1 MGWSYM
7 KAKDA
12 ISGTEGT
19 LYATI
24 DGEVIAIA
32 ECKSFSAK
40 ITKQKKEFK
49 ALGYRGVQ
57 HKTTGWSGTGEMVLY
72 FASSRFVKM
81 MINYAKTGKDEY
93 FKLQATNEDPTS
105 SIGRQTVTIMEVN
118 LDEADIAKLNTE
130 SEFLEQAMSF
140 TYSDVDMP
148 DEFTAINAG

>member
-7 KAKDA
+7 RAKDA

-24 DGEVIAIA
+24 DGEVVPIA

-40 ITKQKKEFK
+40 ITKNKSDFK

-57 HKTTGWSGTGEMVLY
+57 HKATGWSGTGEMTLY
-72 FASSRFVKM
+72 FATSRFVKM
-81 MINYAKTGKDEY
+81 MINYAKTGKDDY
-93 FKLQATNEDPTS
+93 FKLQATNEDPSS
-105 SIGRQTVTIMEVN
+105 SIGKQTVTIMEVN

-130 SEFLEQAMSF
+130 SEFLDQSMSF
-140 TYSDVDMP
+140 TFSDVEMP
-148 DEFTAINAG
+148 EEFDAINAE

>member
-1 MGWSYM
+1 MGWNYM

-24 DGEVIAIA
+24 DGEVIPIA

-40 ITKQKKEFK
+40 ITKNKSEFK

-57 HKTTGWSGTGEMVLY
+57 HKATGWSGSGEMTLY
-72 FASSRFVKM
+72 FASSLFAKM

-93 FKLQATNEDPTS
+93 FKLQSTNEDPTS

-118 LDEADIAKLNTE
+118 LNEADISKLDTSAE
-130 SEFLEQAMSF
+130 YLDQSVGF
-140 TYSDVDMP
+140 TFSDVDMP
-148 DEFTAINAG
+148 EEFTAMAE